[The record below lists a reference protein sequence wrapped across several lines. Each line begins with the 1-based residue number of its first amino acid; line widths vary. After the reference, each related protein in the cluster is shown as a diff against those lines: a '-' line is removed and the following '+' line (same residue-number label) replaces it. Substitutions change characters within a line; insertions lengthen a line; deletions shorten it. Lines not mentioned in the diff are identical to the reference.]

1 MDKYTYNLLVEPSG
15 RNYENLLDFA
25 LGECKFFLLVTAGNN
40 KQLSPRGKE
49 VLNQLTPFLYKMEMK
64 LEWPGTILLRNAVP
78 VYTYHF
84 VQDSVEILKSSTE
97 GLYQWQRP
105 DLPDDLCLLRFDE
118 SPWLVTI
125 AHESD
130 SYFELTE
137 EEMDRLVKALPA
149 YASIIQISGK

>member
-1 MDKYTYNLLVEPSG
+1 MDKYTYNLFVEPSG
-15 RNYENLLDFA
+15 CNYKNLLDYA
-25 LGECKFFLLVTAGNN
+25 LGDCKFFLLVTDRDN

-49 VLNQLTPFLYKMEMK
+49 VLNQLTPFLYKMEMR
-64 LEWPGTILLRNAVP
+64 LEWPGTNLLGNAVP

-84 VQDSVEILKSSTE
+84 DQDSAEILKSSTE

-105 DLPDDLCLLRFDE
+105 DLPDDLCLLRYDE

-125 AHESD
+125 AHEGD
-130 SYFELTE
+130 SYFELTV
-137 EEMDRLVKALPA
+137 EEMDRLLKALPA